1 MGDRKRRKKIMRT
14 KQKKMFT
21 GATVVTLIIAMLM
34 ITSLMALV
42 LNVKAQQNVQPN
54 AFLAINPNPVGV
66 NQQVTVIAWLQ
77 PVTPSP
83 AERFLDFTVTITKPD
98 GHTDTLGPTE
108 AFPMGAAIWT
118 YTPTTIGEYTFKF
131 SFPGQTFESN
141 GQYYQ
146 PAESPITT
154 LTVQE
159 EAIPDWPSAELP
171 NYYWTHPINAENRE
185 WSKISGEWLM
195 CYYNSTYTGFG
206 DAAAGY
212 NPYSEA
218 PRSSHIV
225 WTRPA
230 TLGGLAGGEYESL
243 SYYPGHSYGTYLSP
257 PIIMNGKLYYNLEP
271 SLWGHFR
278 RDIFPGFICVDLR
291 TGEELW
297 RNEEGG
303 IDAGQ
308 NYVSRMPVGQGIFGF
323 LWDLTGSTW
332 DVFDP
337 YDGKLLMSFDN
348 ATQGTD
354 WWWEDPV
361 VFGEDGTMFVYI
373 LDGYANSLTMWN
385 STRAFEGNGIIY
397 TGSEG
402 LPRFSIIPGTYDWE
416 KGIEWSIT
424 IPDRNVDPWYTPYS
438 IFGISDGVAIA
449 KSGDGGNIVEFDIAY
464 DITNGEEIWTHEKEE
479 SVQTFFSVTGEGVFA
494 SFDLTERRWTGYDIK
509 TGAQLWQ
516 SDQNEYPWGTYVS
529 YSPIIVN
536 GKLLSGSFDGYLHAF
551 DIEDGHELWKYY
563 AGDSGKETTTG
574 TYAMWEGPI
583 VADGVAFVGTGEE
596 TPTQPLT
603 RGNHV
608 FAVDIETGKQIW
620 NISGIMS
627 LRAIADGY
635 LLGYNAYD
643 SLIYCFGKGPSKTTV
658 SVRSDVISKGESILI
673 TGRVTDESMGTKQ
686 GVATAFYPDGVPAIA
701 DEYMSDWM
709 EYLYMQQ
716 PMPEN
721 VEGVEVF
728 LKIQDPNGDWYS
740 ATVTADS
747 NGMFS
752 HMWAPGVVGE
762 YHVTAMFEGS
772 ESYYA
777 SQETSTFGVDEAA
790 AAAGVPSAEE
800 IAEKTASRLPAYLTI
815 DLVILILVAVGVVIG
830 LVAYMAL
837 RKQK

>member
-1 MGDRKRRKKIMRT
+1 MRT
-14 KQKKMFT
+14 KQKKLSI
-21 GATVVTLIIAMLM
+21 GAIVITLTISMLM
-34 ITSLMALV
+34 ITSFMALV
-42 LNVKAQQNVQPN
+42 LNVKAQDNVQPN

-66 NQQVTVIAWLQ
+66 NQEVTVIAWLQ
-77 PVTPSP
+77 PVTPSA
-83 AERFLDFTVTITKPD
+83 AERFHNFTVTLTKPD

-118 YTPTTIGEYTFKF
+118 YTPITIGEYTFKF
-131 SFPGQTFESN
+131 NFPGQTFEST
-141 GQYYQ
+141 GEYYQ
-146 PAESPITT
+146 PAESPITN

-185 WSKISGEWLM
+185 WSTISGEWLM

-212 NPYSEA
+212 NPYSDA

-225 WTRPA
+225 WTKPA

-278 RDIFPGFICVDLR
+278 RDIFPGFVCVDLR

-297 RNEEGG
+297 RNKEGG

-308 NYVSRMPVGQGIFGF
+308 NFVSRMPVGQGIFGF

-337 YDGKLLMSFDN
+337 YDGKLLMTFDN

-373 LDGYANSLTMWN
+373 LDGYANSLVMWN
-385 STRAFEGNGIIY
+385 STRAFEGNEIIY

-402 LPRFSIIPGTYDWE
+402 LPRFSITPGTYDWE

-424 IPDRNVDPWYTPYS
+424 IPDRNVGWHTPYS
-438 IFGISDGVAIA
+438 IFGISDYVAIA
-449 KSGDGGNIVEFDIAY
+449 KSGDGGNIVDFDIAY
-464 DITNGEEIWTHEKEE
+464 DITTGEEMWIHEKEE
-479 SVQTFFSVTGEGVFA
+479 AVQTFFSVTGEGVFA
-494 SFDLTERRWTGYDIK
+494 SFDLKDRRWTGYDIK

-516 SDQNEYPWGTYVS
+516 SDQNDYPWGTYIG
-529 YSPIIVN
+529 YAPIIVD

-551 DIEDGHELWKYY
+551 DIEDGHELWKFY

-583 VADGVAFVGTGEE
+583 VANGIAFVGTGEE

-603 RGNHV
+603 RGHHV
-608 FAVDIETGKQIW
+608 FAVDIETGEQIW

-643 SLIYCFGKGPSKTTV
+643 SLIYCFGKGPSRMSV
-658 SVRSDVISKGESILI
+658 STQLTAVTKGSSVMI
-673 TGRVTDESMGTKQ
+673 TGTVIDESAGTKQDAIAALYPNGVPAVADESMS
-686 GVATAFYPDGVPAIA
+686 
-701 DEYMSDWM
+701 EWM
-709 EYLYMQQ
+709 EFLYMQKTC
-716 PMPEN
+716 PPITKGVTVKLTAIDEN
-721 VEGVEVF
+721 MNEHVIGEAITDYAGNYGKSWKPPTEGNYH
-728 LKIQDPNGDWYS
+728 IM
-740 ATVTADS
+740 AT
-747 NGMFS
+747 
-752 HMWAPGVVGE
+752 
-762 YHVTAMFEGS
+762 FEGS
-772 ESYYA
+772 ESYYSSYA
-777 SQETSTFGVDEAA
+777 TTYLVVDP
-790 AAAGVPSAEE
+790 VPSEDISIE
-800 IAEKTASRLPAYLTI
+800 LII
-815 DLVILILVAVGVVIG
+815 ILAVVAVAVIIIVG
-830 LVAYMAL
+830 YWIL
-837 RKQK
+837 RNLR